1 MNSELLRGERDLT
14 VAAGNGAS
22 GCDRVSDVEGDGSSW
37 GVGELGENGSRSWL
51 LRLGNGRCSCSCG
64 RCISIVS
71 NGWSRRARELQK
83 NEILLV

>member
-37 GVGELGENGSRSWL
+37 GVGKLGENGSRSWL
-51 LRLGNGRCSCSCG
+51 LYCGLGTEGVVVVAMKVYFHCEQRL
-64 RCISIVS
+64 VS
-71 NGWSRRARELQK
+71 ASARAAK
-83 NEILLV
+83 K

>member
-1 MNSELLRGERDLT
+1 MTMKCRYSELLRGERDLT

-51 LRLGNGRCSCSCG
+51 LRLGNGRCS
-64 RCISIVS
+64 
-71 NGWSRRARELQK
+71 
-83 NEILLV
+83 

>member
-37 GVGELGENGSRSWL
+37 GVGGEWEPELATAAWERK
-51 LRLGNGRCSCSCG
+51 
-64 RCISIVS
+64 V
-71 NGWSRRARELQK
+71 
-83 NEILLV
+83 